1 MKIPQS
7 KDGRLSMSFSHKV
20 GKFFV
25 GFEIL
30 LDKGEGPLLKIWD
43 GDNYLAYRFS
53 LGKRA
58 IEKFALPLQSFIP
71 LSLISKLLKEKD
83 NTQALA
89 NSKTPTNEDKQD
101 GQGV

>member
-1 MKIPQS
+1 MKFQKIQS
-7 KDGRLSMSFSHKV
+7 GNFSTLFSHKI
-20 GKFFV
+20 GEFFV
-25 GFEIL
+25 EFEIL
-30 LDKGEGPLLKIWD
+30 LDKRKGPLLKIWD
-43 GDNYLAYRFS
+43 RDDYLAYRFS